1 MDRLSV
7 ILGTREAEEVCSAGF
22 LGEVVLGSYRRGARK
37 RACGK
42 GLPGRGT
49 DSLGEDLRTEL
60 AWHLGQCQACV
71 WVSPGGLVLGAYH
84 G

>member
-7 ILGTREAEEVCSAGF
+7 ALGTLEAEEVCSAGF
-22 LGEVVLGSYRRGARK
+22 LGEAVLGSSRRGARK

-42 GLPGRGT
+42 GFPGRGT

-71 WVSPGGLVLGAYH
+71 WVSPGGLVLGARH

>member
-7 ILGTREAEEVCSAGF
+7 VLGTLEAEEVCSAGF
-22 LGEVVLGSYRRGARK
+22 LGEVVLGSCRRGARK

-42 GLPGRGT
+42 GFPGRGT
-49 DSLGEDLRTEL
+49 DSLGEDRRTEL
-60 AWHLGQCQACV
+60 LRLLGQCQACV
-71 WVSPGGLVLGAYH
+71 WVSPGGLVRGACH